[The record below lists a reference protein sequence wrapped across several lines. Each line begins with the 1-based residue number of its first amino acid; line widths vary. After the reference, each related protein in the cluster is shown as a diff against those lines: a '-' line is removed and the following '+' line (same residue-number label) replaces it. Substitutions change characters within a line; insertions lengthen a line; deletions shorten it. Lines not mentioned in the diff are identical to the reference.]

1 VSCLNLMSRYDDDI
15 VSYLQKL
22 KDSPGFENTLFYFF
36 SDHGSR
42 YGPLRQILQGKL
54 EERLPA
60 MIIKVPDYFPAEFPD
75 IINNLRNNQDSLTTP
90 YDLFATFQHTLNF
103 PDAPQFPPYQQS
115 LFSPI
120 PLSRTC
126 ADARVDSHWCSCRQR
141 ESVEIS
147 DEIVRGTQLLVAEL
161 NSRLHEHGE
170 GRCAEIFLSKVISA
184 EKYAYDNKMITFNES
199 SNKDGRVPKF
209 GNNIRVTVEYQVQFE
224 LQPGGGILEG
234 DFKLVGNNLEV
245 GMHFS
250 RVNEYGTLKCSPNP
264 MVREFCVCLENFIE
278 ETEEA
283 QGKRE
288 VE

>member
-1 VSCLNLMSRYDDDI
+1 
-15 VSYLQKL
+15 
-22 KDSPGFENTLFYFF
+22 
-36 SDHGSR
+36 
-42 YGPLRQILQGKL
+42 
-54 EERLPA
+54 
-60 MIIKVPDYFPAEFPD
+60 MIIKVPDYFSAEFPD
-75 IINNLRNNQDSLTTP
+75 IIKNFRKNQDSLTTP
-90 YDLFATFQHTLNF
+90 YDLFATFQHTIKF
-103 PDAPQFPPYQQS
+103 PDVPRFLPYQQS

-147 DEIVRGTQLLVAEL
+147 DEIVRGAQLLVAEL

-170 GRCAEIFLSKVISA
+170 GRCTEISLSKVISA
-184 EKYAYDNKMITFNES
+184 EKYAYDNDMITFNES
-199 SNKDGRVPKF
+199 SDRDGRIPKF
-209 GNNIRVTVEYQVQFE
+209 GSGNNIRVTEYQVQFE

-234 DFKLVGNNLEV
+234 DFKVVGTNMEV

-250 RVNEYGTLKCSPNP
+250 RVNEYGTLKCLPNP
-264 MVREFCVCLENFIE
+264 MVREFCVCLENLIE

-283 QGKRE
+283 EGKRE